1 MKTDEIREKYL
12 DFFKSKGHTVCES
25 DVLVPKW
32 DKSVL
37 FTPAGM
43 NPFKD
48 HFLGKVKL
56 EFTRA
61 ASCQKCLRTGDI
73 ENVGRTA
80 YHHTFFEMLGNFSF
94 GDYFKREAIIW
105 AWEFLTDKK
114 WLAIAPDRL
123 TVSVYLDDDEAAE
136 IWHKEVGLSLDRIA
150 RLGEHDNFWPAGAP
164 TDGPDGVCGPCSEIF
179 FHSDNAPECEIWNLV
194 FTQFNRVGDPP
205 DNLHPLPSKN
215 IDTGMGLERIAATL
229 QGKTTNYHIDTLLPI
244 CEAAAEVCGKKYEPD
259 TDDGRRF
266 RRITDHI
273 RACTLAIHENVYP
286 GSQKEEY
293 VIRRLLRRAVL
304 QGHEMGLRDP
314 FLYKLVPAVV
324 EQMSHPYPDLK
335 DTVERV
341 AQVIENEEAGFL
353 ATLDDGLDRIEKI
366 FDHMKSENSTSVDG
380 HAAAELYQTFGIPA
394 ELFASMASDR
404 GCDFDWDGYQ
414 QAMQQHALE
423 SGKIADTVMG
433 DFGPIDDIK
442 RELKSTAFLGYEA
455 IESKATVCGLI
466 VATTRGETTDQQRV
480 TEIKIPS
487 DHQTQM
493 LILDR
498 TPFYGESGG
507 QIGDTG
513 VIVGDNGM
521 FNVTDTQKNGDV
533 FVHFGKIVQGKI
545 STGEAVTAT
554 VDAHR
559 RNAIRRAH
567 SATHVLHYAL
577 QQNVGS
583 HAQQRG
589 SKVAADWLR
598 FDFSNMSAVTP
609 EQLAQIEQVAN
620 QCVSENAAIS
630 AAVIPLEEAK
640 KAGAMMLFGE
650 KYPDP
655 VRMISIGD
663 FSKELCGG
671 THLDTTGQ
679 IEAFEILAE
688 ESVSS
693 GTRRVIAV
701 TGQKAKENQQKVQL
715 AADRI
720 ARELDTAIV
729 NIPEG
734 VEQLT
739 RQVKDLKKQ
748 VSSGR
753 KSGRQESPLPRDQ
766 QRSAA
771 PTYFEVRDIMR
782 RTSAQMNVPIFEV
795 PDRVAAMLAEVESL
809 TKQLEELDNAPSVDA
824 DSLIGMGEK
833 ISDILVI
840 VQELHGSNPGMM
852 RQLIDQV
859 RKKTQPAAVFLATA
873 PQADKVIMVAG
884 ITKDLVDKGLSAGD
898 WVKQVAPIVGGS
910 GGGKPD
916 LAQAGGKQPE
926 NIKPALKEAA
936 EFMKSNVVS

>member
-1 MKTDEIREKYL
+1 MKTDEIREIYL
-12 DFFKSKGHTVCES
+12 DFFKSKGHTICAS

-94 GDYFKREAIIW
+94 GDYFKREAIVW

-114 WLAIAPDRL
+114 WLAMDPDRL

-136 IWHKEVGLSLDRIA
+136 IWHNDVGLSLDRIV
-150 RLGEHDNFWPAGAP
+150 RMGEHDNFWPAGAP
-164 TDGPDGVCGPCSEIF
+164 SDGPDGVCGPCSEIF

-194 FTQFNRVGDPP
+194 FTQFNRVGVPP

-244 CEAAAEVCGKKYEPD
+244 CEAAAKVCGEKYEPE
-259 TDDGRRF
+259 TEDGRRI

-324 EQMSHPYPDLK
+324 AQMSRPYPDLK

-353 ATLDDGLDRIEKI
+353 ATLDDGLDRIERI
-366 FDHMKSENSTSVDG
+366 FTHMKSENSTVVDG

-394 ELFASMASDR
+394 ELFASLAVER
-404 GCDFDWDGYQ
+404 GCDFDWDGYL
-414 QAMQQHALE
+414 QAMQQHAVH
-423 SGKIADTVMG
+423 SGKIADSVMG
-433 DFGPIDDIK
+433 DFGPIDEIK
-442 RELKSTAFLGYEA
+442 RELKSTEFLGYKTVEA
-455 IESKATVCGLI
+455 NAIVRGLI
-466 VATTRGETTDQQRV
+466 VATTRGDTTDQERV
-480 TEIKIPS
+480 AQLETAQ
-487 DHQTQM
+487 DFQTQM
-493 LILDR
+493 VILDH

-507 QIGDTG
+507 QVGDTG
-513 VIVGDNGM
+513 VIVGNNGM

-533 FVHFGKIVQGKI
+533 FVHIGKMVQGKI
-545 STGEAVTAT
+545 SAGEKVTAT

-559 RNAIRRAH
+559 RNGIRRAH
-567 SATHVLHYAL
+567 SATHILHYAL

-598 FDFSNMSAVTP
+598 FDFSNMTAVTP
-609 EQLAQIEQVAN
+609 EQLAQVEKITNQRVA
-620 QCVSENAAIS
+620 ENAPIS
-630 AAVIPLEEAK
+630 AAVIPLAEAK
-640 KAGAMMLFGE
+640 QAGAMMLFGE

-655 VRMISIGD
+655 VRMISMGQ

-671 THLDTTGQ
+671 THLDSTGQ
-679 IEAFEILAE
+679 VEAFEILGE

-720 ARELDTAIV
+720 ARELDVAIV
-729 NIPEG
+729 DIPAGIER
-734 VEQLT
+734 LT

-748 VSSGR
+748 ISSGR
-753 KSGRQESPLPRDQ
+753 KSGRNEHPLPHDHQ
-766 QRSAA
+766 HSAA
-771 PTYFEVRDIMR
+771 PTYFEVREIMR
-782 RTSAQMNVPIFEV
+782 QMSAQLNVPIFEI
-795 PDRVAAMLAEVESL
+795 PDRVSAMLTEVDSL
-809 TKQLEELDNAPSVDA
+809 TKQLEKLDSLPSVDA
-824 DSLIGMGEK
+824 DSLIGMGEW

-840 VQELHGSNPGMM
+840 VQELPGANPAMM

-859 RKKTQPAAVFLATA
+859 RKKRQPAAVFLATA
-873 PQADKVIMVAG
+873 QDADKVIMVAG
-884 ITKDLVDKGLSAGD
+884 ITRDLVDKGLSAGD
-898 WVKQVAPIVGGS
+898 WVKQVAPIVGGR
-910 GGGKPD
+910 GGGKSD

-926 NIKPALKEAA
+926 NLKPALKEAA